1 VSTHILAFPWPH
13 VAQISLQSDD
23 GIRGSVVIFLLQH
36 RVFLEDINDPPM
48 EKEC

>member
-1 VSTHILAFPWPH
+1 MSTHILALPWPH

-23 GIRGSVVIFLLQH
+23 GIRESVVRFLLQH
-36 RVFLEDINDPPM
+36 RVLLDDINDPSM

>member
-1 VSTHILAFPWPH
+1 MSTHILALPWPH

-23 GIRGSVVIFLLQH
+23 GIRGSVVRFFIQH